1 MLKQIVSNF
10 NNINI
15 LVIGDIILDRYYY
28 GVNIGNSSESPTP
41 IIKVNNVQEKP
52 GGAANVAINISNLK
66 GNVNIISLSGYDYA
80 SKYIK
85 NKLISNNIKCDLIK
99 VKNYNTVIKSRVISD
114 SNQIVRLDLENKINY
129 FKSST
134 MIKKIR
140 LILPN
145 VNMLVL
151 SDYNKG
157 TLSSVKEIIKLAR
170 NLNIPI
176 IVDPKGNNYDK
187 YNGANILTPNIYEF
201 QKVIGNICYSND
213 DIVFYGLNIIE
224 KYNLSALLITRDKHG
239 VSLIQPNNDP
249 LHIPAIQNK
258 NIFNVV
264 GAGDLIISI
273 LALLLSS
280 NVNIKDA
287 CILSNKAAGLLVSK
301 NNYFNIKLEDF
312 ISLI

>member
-10 NNINI
+10 NNISI

-28 GVNIGNSSESPTP
+28 GINIGNASESPTP
-41 IIKVNNVQEKP
+41 IIKINNIQEKP

-80 SKYIK
+80 TKYIR
-85 NKLISNNIKCDLIK
+85 NKLVNSNIKCNLIK
-99 VKNYNTVIKSRVISD
+99 VKNYNTTIKSRIISD
-114 SNQIVRLDLENKINY
+114 NNQIIRLDLENKNNY
-129 FKSST
+129 FQSPI
-134 MIKKIR
+134 MIKKIKS
-140 LILPN
+140 ILPN

-157 TLSSVKEIIKLAR
+157 TLSSVQEIIKLAR

-187 YNGANILTPNIYEF
+187 YKGANILTPNIYEF
-201 QKVIGNICYSND
+201 QKAIGAICYSND
-213 DIVFYGLNIIE
+213 DIVFYGLNVIK
-224 KYNLSALLITRDKHG
+224 KYDLSALLITRDKHG
-239 VSLIQPNNDP
+239 VSLIQPNDNP
-249 LHIPAIQNK
+249 LHILATQNK
-258 NIFNVV
+258 NIYNVV
-264 GAGDLIISI
+264 GAGDVIISI

-280 NVNIKDA
+280 NVNIKDS
-287 CILSNKAAGLLVSK
+287 CVLSNKAAGLLVSK
-301 NNYFNIKLEDF
+301 NNYFNIELEDF

>member
-1 MLKQIVSNF
+1 MLKQIISNF
-10 NNINI
+10 NNISI
-15 LVIGDIILDRYYY
+15 LVVGDVILDRYYY
-28 GVNIGNSSESPTP
+28 GINIGNSSESPTP
-41 IIKVNNVQEKP
+41 IIKINDVKEKP

-66 GNVNIISLSGYDYA
+66 GNVNIVSLSGYDYA
-80 SKYIK
+80 AKYIR
-85 NKLISNNIKCDLIK
+85 NKLINNNIKCNLIK
-99 VKNYNTVIKSRVISD
+99 VKNYNTTIKSRILSNN
-114 SNQIVRLDLENKINY
+114 NQIIRLDLENKINY
-129 FKSST
+129 FQSST

-140 LILPN
+140 SILPN

-157 TLSSVKEIIKLAR
+157 TLSSVQEIIKLAR
-170 NLNIPI
+170 NFNIPI

-187 YNGANILTPNIYEF
+187 YKGASILTPNIYEF
-201 QKVIGNICYSND
+201 QKAVGSICYSND
-213 DIVFYGLNIIE
+213 DIVFYGLNIIK
-224 KYNLSALLITRDKHG
+224 KYDLSALLITRDKHG
-239 VSLIQPNNDP
+239 VSLIQPHDDP
-249 LHIPAIQNK
+249 LHIPATQNK
-258 NIFNVV
+258 NIHNVV

-280 NVNIKDA
+280 NVNIKDS